1 MRITKSPERSA
12 TKQFYSFHTATLS
25 ALLTSHDYHS
35 IVDILYSESRNNPK
49 TTIYK
54 GYPAP
59 ADTGHRFQVTDEWGF
74 NIIELKKCQH
84 HDRRTDKLYTRYQ
97 MKIKINPRAMFHRK
111 VYPYLYIASLD
122 DIKAAIKR
130 LKEFLNVTHLTPFVT
145 FERFKVTR
153 LDLCVNID
161 LGANSLSEE
170 YMRILRKGNNLYHM
184 IRMKKYNPSQKRW
197 VPTKH
202 SFTITSAPTA
212 FIEFS
217 CYNKYKQ
224 LENEDKKYTT
234 EEVSAAKGII
244 RIELRMSHLK
254 ILQEKQKLNISTEED
269 ILLNANILSEDN
281 IPRYIK
287 SCFGAGYFTTTIKAK
302 QKILDSSCH
311 MKTKQSMIDMVE
323 RASSKGQTLEKIK
336 CDIGKKKFSSL
347 MKLFNQLGISPLTI
361 RAKANIERMENP
373 LYYIHYANANY
384 PK

>member
-184 IRMKKYNPSQKRW
+184 IRMKEY
-197 VPTKH
+197 
-202 SFTITSAPTA
+202 
-212 FIEFS
+212 
-217 CYNKYKQ
+217 
-224 LENEDKKYTT
+224 
-234 EEVSAAKGII
+234 
-244 RIELRMSHLK
+244 
-254 ILQEKQKLNISTEED
+254 
-269 ILLNANILSEDN
+269 
-281 IPRYIK
+281 
-287 SCFGAGYFTTTIKAK
+287 GAVK
-302 QKILDSSCH
+302 
-311 MKTKQSMIDMVE
+311 
-323 RASSKGQTLEKIK
+323 
-336 CDIGKKKFSSL
+336 
-347 MKLFNQLGISPLTI
+347 
-361 RAKANIERMENP
+361 
-373 LYYIHYANANY
+373 
-384 PK
+384 

>member
-1 MRITKSPERSA
+1 M
-12 TKQFYSFHTATLS
+12 
-25 ALLTSHDYHS
+25 
-35 IVDILYSESRNNPK
+35 
-49 TTIYK
+49 
-54 GYPAP
+54 
-59 ADTGHRFQVTDEWGF
+59 
-74 NIIELKKCQH
+74 
-84 HDRRTDKLYTRYQ
+84 
-97 MKIKINPRAMFHRK
+97 
-111 VYPYLYIASLD
+111 
-122 DIKAAIKR
+122 
-130 LKEFLNVTHLTPFVT
+130 
-145 FERFKVTR
+145 
-153 LDLCVNID
+153 
-161 LGANSLSEE
+161 GANS
-170 YMRILRKGNNLYHM
+170 LYHM
-184 IRMKKYNPSQKRW
+184 IRMKEYNPSQKRW

-234 EEVSAAKGII
+234 EEISAAKGII

-287 SCFGAGYFTTTIKAK
+287 SCFGAGYFTTAIKAK
-302 QKILDSSCH
+302 QKILDSSYH
-311 MKTKQSMIDMVE
+311 KKTKQSMIDMVE
-323 RASSKGQTLEKIK
+323 RANSKGQTLEKIK